1 MLYTPKILIVDD
13 EPRMCDSLKFIL
25 SHQGYETHT
34 SNSGTKAIE
43 HLSKDHFDLVLLD
56 MVMPDLSG
64 NSVMDYVHGRTPD
77 TPVIV
82 ITGYGSLDS
91 AVEAMR
97 GGAFDYVRK
106 PLDFDELLTSVGN
119 AINHSILMRE
129 KEDASKKLR
138 ISERKYR
145 YLINSYPDL
154 VYTLDNDGK
163 FTFINKASWSH
174 LGYKADHLLGEHYSV
189 VVYEGDLEK
198 AKYYFNE
205 RRTGK
210 RASNAVELRLK
221 SKHDGNEIEILNSGS
236 LVVELKAKGLYDRPV
251 DLKEKKFLGTLGVAR
266 DIRYRKRLEAQLRYA
281 QKMEAVS
288 TFAGGMAHEFNNL
301 LQVVLGYSELMLLG
315 KSEGDPGYEE
325 LHEIIEAA
333 RRGGEL
339 TQRLLMFSHKAE
351 TKMTLIHLN
360 HELKR
365 LKDVLHSALP
375 SSIDVQL
382 FLPAQLYPVRADTS
396 HLEQLLMILA
406 LNARDAMP
414 EGGKIVIKTA
424 NVTVE
429 ESYRKT
435 HLEVRPGNYV
445 QLTFSDTGRGMDME
459 TQRHI
464 FEPFFTTKEIR
475 HGTGGLGLAV
485 AYGIATIHGGYITCN
500 SEPGAGTSFRIY
512 FPALE
517 PGERLSNKDLVQG
530 PRRSVKTILVVDDEA
545 FMLELGKRMLNK
557 SGYRVLTCPG
567 GETALELYQKEGARI
582 DLVILDLVMPG
593 MGGRR
598 CLEQILQIN
607 PEAKVLIAN
616 GSSSNTVVQDLFEA
630 GARGLISKPYRMSEM
645 LSMIR
650 ETLGESERGGP

>member
-1 MLYTPKILIVDD
+1 MLYKPKILIVDD

-64 NSVMDYVHGRTPD
+64 NSVMNYVHGRTPD

-129 KEDASKKLR
+129 KEDARKKLK

-174 LGYKADHLLGEHYSV
+174 LGYRADRLLGEHYSV

-205 RRTGK
+205 RRTGE

-221 SKHDGNEIEILNSGS
+221 SKHDGNEIELLNSGS
-236 LVVELKAKGLYDRPV
+236 LVVELKARGLYDRPV

-325 LHEIIEAA
+325 LHQIMEAA

-339 TQRLLMFSHKAE
+339 TQRLLTFSHKAE
-351 TKMTLIHLN
+351 TKMTPIHLN

-365 LKDVLHSALP
+365 LKDFLHSALP
-375 SSIDVQL
+375 SSIEVQL
-382 FLPAQLYPVRADTS
+382 FLAAQLYPVCADTS

-414 EGGKIVIKTA
+414 EGGKIFIETA

-429 ESYRKT
+429 ERYCNT

-445 QLTFSDTGRGMDME
+445 RLTFSDTGRGMDME
-459 TQRHI
+459 AQRHI
-464 FEPFFTTKEIR
+464 FEPFFTTKQIG

-485 AYGIATIHGGYITCN
+485 AYGIAKIHGGYITCS

-512 FPALE
+512 LPALE
-517 PGERLSNKDLVQG
+517 PGKRLYNKGLGQG

-567 GETALELYQKEGARI
+567 GETALELYQKERARI

-616 GSSSNTVVQDLFEA
+616 DSSSNAAVQDLVEA

-645 LSMIR
+645 LPVIR
-650 ETLGESERGGP
+650 EALGELKRGGP